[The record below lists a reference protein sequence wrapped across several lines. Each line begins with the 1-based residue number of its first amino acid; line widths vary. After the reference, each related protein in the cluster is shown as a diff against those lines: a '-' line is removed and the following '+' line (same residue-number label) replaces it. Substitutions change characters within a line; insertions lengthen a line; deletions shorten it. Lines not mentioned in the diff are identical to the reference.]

1 MDGCDSLGD
10 FPAGERRQERRQLL
24 PAVRSVHD
32 SAVRR
37 GADDSGSS
45 PGRVR
50 LRHKGY
56 VNLFSV

>member
-37 GADDSGSS
+37 GADDPVSS
-45 PGRVR
+45 PECVVLHGREE
-50 LRHKGY
+50 
-56 VNLFSV
+56 VNLSV